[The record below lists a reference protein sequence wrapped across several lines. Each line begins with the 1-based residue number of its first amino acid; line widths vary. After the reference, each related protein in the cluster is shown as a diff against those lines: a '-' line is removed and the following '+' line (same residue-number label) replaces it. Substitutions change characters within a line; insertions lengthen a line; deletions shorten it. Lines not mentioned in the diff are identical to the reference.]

1 MKLIILITG
10 PESSGTRFFREV
22 FASNNQILNDKK
34 IKNHADILDEFWKNL
49 EEKKITEAIKKFP
62 KNPKNKIIV
71 TRRSIPSGIKPGQ
84 NAKYMVFPNLELF
97 IKLSKNMGYEILLL
111 VTSRSPIAN
120 IISMKENRSSVNGSI
135 TKAFNQYQGSY
146 RYLFKIIDKYNLIFF
161 LVSIESLVHDKEH
174 LINSLYKY
182 LEITYNKSTFKVKK
196 NINMKY
202 YKDFLNK

>member
-10 PESSGTRFFREV
+10 PESSGTRIFREV

-71 TRRSIPSGIKPGQ
+71 TRRSIPSGIKPGKS
-84 NAKYMVFPNLELF
+84 AKYMIFPNLELF

-111 VTSRSPIAN
+111 VTSRSPIPN
-120 IISMKENRSSVNGSI
+120 IISMKENRISVNGDT
-135 TKAFNQYQGSY
+135 TKAFNQYQAAY

-161 LVSIESLVHDKEH
+161 LVSIESLVYDKEH

-182 LEITYNKSTFKVKK
+182 LEITYKKTTFKVKK
-196 NINMKY
+196 SINVKY